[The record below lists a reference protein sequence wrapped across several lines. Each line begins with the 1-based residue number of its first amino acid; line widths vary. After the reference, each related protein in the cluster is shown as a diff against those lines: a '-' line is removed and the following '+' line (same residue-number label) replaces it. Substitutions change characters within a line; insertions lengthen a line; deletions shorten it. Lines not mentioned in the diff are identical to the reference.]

1 MGIINMVRNIKLI
14 HLEDIVLIKIGKF
27 YYSYGKDAYILSY
40 LFNYK
45 LNKIEEFNTY
55 SVGFPK
61 TSLAKVTAKLEN
73 LKINYIIVDRRN
85 NYEVDQSSDNGNL
98 NTYQVHLKKALK
110 SSKIKIRLSKIV
122 KFVLKNINDID
133 MEEKMDRVERV
144 IYETREI

>member
-1 MGIINMVRNIKLI
+1 MGIINMVRNVKQF
-14 HLEDIVLIKIGKF
+14 HLEDIILIKIGKF

-73 LKINYIIVDRRN
+73 IKINYIIVDRRN
-85 NYEVDQSSDNGNL
+85 NYEVDQSFDNGNL
-98 NTYQVHLKKALK
+98 NTYQVHLKKAIK
-110 SSKIKIRLSKIV
+110 SSEIKIRLSKIV

-133 MEEKMDRVERV
+133 MEDKMNRVERV
-144 IYETREI
+144 MYETREI